1 MDQKRFIEELSEL
14 SEATR
19 RLAGTAVDPAISTRL
34 VEIADEVATM
44 VRAER
49 GISLSRSP

>member
-1 MDQKRFIEELSEL
+1 MDQQRFIEELSQL

-19 RLAGTAVDPAISTRL
+19 RLARAVADPAINARL

>member
-34 VEIADEVATM
+34 VEIADEVAM
-44 VRAER
+44 LVRVER
-49 GISLSRSP
+49 RISLPQGP

>member
-19 RLAGTAVDPAISTRL
+19 RLAGTAADPAISARL
-34 VEIADEVATM
+34 VEIADEVAM
-44 VRAER
+44 LVCAER
-49 GISLSRSP
+49 RISLPRGP